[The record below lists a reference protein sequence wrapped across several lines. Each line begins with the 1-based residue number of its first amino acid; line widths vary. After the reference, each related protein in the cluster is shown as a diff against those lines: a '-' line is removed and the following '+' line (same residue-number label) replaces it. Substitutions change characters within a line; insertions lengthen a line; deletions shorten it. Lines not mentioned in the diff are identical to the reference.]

1 MEQLNALAYL
11 TAPIRCHRRRQVVA
25 SLLPKR
31 RWRPELLQPNG
42 YWRHRGGDM
51 VKSKSQLVP
60 AVARLPATL
69 PIERRNVAARQAL
82 LRRILAEF
90 EGMPGLSLTL
100 VQATKLFGVSPDAS
114 SRILPRLTEEGLLRL
129 RIDDQYVLR
138 TEQS

>member
-1 MEQLNALAYL
+1 
-11 TAPIRCHRRRQVVA
+11 
-25 SLLPKR
+25 
-31 RWRPELLQPNG
+31 
-42 YWRHRGGDM
+42 M

-60 AVARLPATL
+60 AVARLPATP

-100 VQATKLFGVSPDAS
+100 VQATKLFGVSPEAGS
-114 SRILPRLTEEGLLRL
+114 GILPRLTEEGLLRL

>member
-1 MEQLNALAYL
+1 M
-11 TAPIRCHRRRQVVA
+11 
-25 SLLPKR
+25 
-31 RWRPELLQPNG
+31 
-42 YWRHRGGDM
+42 
-51 VKSKSQLVP
+51 KSKSQLVP

-100 VQATKLFGVSPDAS
+100 VQATKLFGVSPDAG